1 MPTIT
6 CYGEVLWDI
15 FPAYKRIGGAPLN
28 VALRLQSLQNNT
40 TLISAI
46 GNDKNGEE
54 IEEYLVKNH
63 STTKFIQKKE
73 AYPTGNVQV
82 SLDANG
88 SATYAITENVA
99 WDYIELTEE
108 MITQV
113 KKSDLLIYGTLITRN
128 QKSYE
133 TLQELIKVAKYK
145 ALDINLRPPY
155 YDRAILNQ
163 LLKSA
168 NFLKINEEEYEFLF
182 SLFGFQSNS
191 VETDLKLL
199 AEAYGID
206 SICMTK
212 GADGVVLYHEDE
224 IYHADAYK
232 VDVIDTVG
240 AGDSF
245 FATLLDGLLQQIK
258 PEEALKKACAV
269 GALVA
274 SKEGANPIITE
285 EAIFEMMKHS

>member
-1 MPTIT
+1 
-6 CYGEVLWDI
+6 
-15 FPAYKRIGGAPLN
+15 
-28 VALRLQSLQNNT
+28 
-40 TLISAI
+40 
-46 GNDKNGEE
+46 
-54 IEEYLVKNH
+54 
-63 STTKFIQKKE
+63 
-73 AYPTGNVQV
+73 
-82 SLDANG
+82 
-88 SATYAITENVA
+88 
-99 WDYIELTEE
+99 

-133 TLQELIKVAKYK
+133 TLQKLIKVAKYK

-155 YDRAILNQ
+155 YDRTILNQ

-182 SLFGFQSNS
+182 SLFGFQSNT

-245 FATLLDGLLQQIK
+245 FATLLDGLLKQIK